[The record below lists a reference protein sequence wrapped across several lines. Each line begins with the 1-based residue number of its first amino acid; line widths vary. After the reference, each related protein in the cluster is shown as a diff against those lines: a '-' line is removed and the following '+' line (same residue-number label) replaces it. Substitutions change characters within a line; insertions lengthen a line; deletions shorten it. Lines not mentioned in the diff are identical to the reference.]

1 MNKYRVIIVA
11 RADGEVVRTFSPT
24 SKRMAETLEMGV
36 NRTLDH
42 KNYYTEI
49 ELATDYGE
57 GEDNE

>member
-11 RADGEVVRTFSPT
+11 RADGEVVHTFSPT
-24 SKRMAETLEMGV
+24 TRAWAETVEEGV